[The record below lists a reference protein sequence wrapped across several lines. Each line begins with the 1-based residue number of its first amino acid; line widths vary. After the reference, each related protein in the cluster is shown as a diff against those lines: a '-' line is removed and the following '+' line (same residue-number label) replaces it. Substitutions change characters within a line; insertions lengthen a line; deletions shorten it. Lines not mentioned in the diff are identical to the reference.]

1 MRKPIVATLMMIPF
15 LTLGGC
21 ASRTNDDVNKYEEVL
36 AKAVQNSDFHSQLY
50 VFPKKVD
57 VNSVTN
63 FRYMERDDLFNGSY
77 LLYLSVKYNQT
88 QFDAEL
94 ERLDSVKAEFNTQ
107 KATKP
112 LLKFADKSEY
122 VAINRNSYYEYV
134 KYDSES
140 LEIAYVSNQIYEWAE
155 TGVKKEH
162 LFEEVTIPS
171 ELDDGGNSYNMYYY
185 YEADIGYYVND

>member
-1 MRKPIVATLMMIPF
+1 MMIPF

-21 ASRTNDDVNKYEEVL
+21 VSRTNDDVNKYEEVL
-36 AKAVQNSDFHSQLY
+36 TKAVQNSDFHTALY

-77 LLYLSVKYNQT
+77 LLYLSVKYNQA

-94 ERLDSVKAEFNTQ
+94 ERLDSVKADFN
-107 KATKP
+107 AHNAAKP
-112 LLKFADKSEY
+112 LLKFADKAEY
-122 VAINRNSYYEYV
+122 VAISRNSSYEYV
-134 KYDSES
+134 KYDTES
-140 LEIAYVSNQIYEWAE
+140 LEIAYVSNQIYEWIE

-162 LFEEVTIPS
+162 LFEDITIPS

-185 YEADIGYYVND
+185 YEGDIGYYVND

>member
-15 LTLGGC
+15 LALGGC

-94 ERLDSVKAEFNTQ
+94 ERLDSVKAEFNTK
-107 KATKP
+107 KA
-112 LLKFADKSEY
+112 
-122 VAINRNSYYEYV
+122 
-134 KYDSES
+134 
-140 LEIAYVSNQIYEWAE
+140 SN
-155 TGVKKEH
+155 
-162 LFEEVTIPS
+162 
-171 ELDDGGNSYNMYYY
+171 N
-185 YEADIGYYVND
+185 

>member
-15 LTLGGC
+15 LALGGC

-57 VNSVTN
+57 VNNVTN

-94 ERLDSVKAEFNTQ
+94 ERLDSVKAEFNSQ

-112 LLKFADKSEY
+112 LLKFVDKSEY
-122 VAINRNSYYEYV
+122 VAINRNSRYEYV

>member
-50 VFPKKVD
+50 IFPKKVD

-94 ERLDSVKAEFNTQ
+94 ERLDSVKAEFNSQ

-112 LLKFADKSEY
+112 LLKFTDKSEY

-162 LFEEVTIPS
+162 IFEDVTIPS

>member
-15 LTLGGC
+15 LALGGC

-94 ERLDSVKAEFNTQ
+94 ERLDSVKAEFNSQ

-112 LLKFADKSEY
+112 LLKFVDKSEY
-122 VAINRNSYYEYV
+122 VAINRNSRYEYV